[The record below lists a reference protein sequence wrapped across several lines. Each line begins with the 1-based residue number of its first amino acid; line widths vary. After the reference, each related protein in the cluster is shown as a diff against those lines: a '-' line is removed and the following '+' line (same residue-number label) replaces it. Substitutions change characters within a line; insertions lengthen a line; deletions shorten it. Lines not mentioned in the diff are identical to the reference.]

1 MSEERQRLD
10 ILYALDSGVRVR
22 AEPLDRLLRL
32 FRNRHLG
39 WKGQRLLPSHDLL
52 VGLLRVFRAEGRVAD
67 QHLEHDD
74 AKRPPIAGRR
84 VPSLEGMKE
93 A

>member
-1 MSEERQRLD
+1 MPEERQRLD
-10 ILYALDSGVRVR
+10 ILDALDSCVSVG
-22 AEPLDRLLRL
+22 AEPLNRLLRL
-32 FRNRHLG
+32 LRNGHLG
-39 WKGQRLLPSHDLL
+39 WERQRLFPSHDLL